1 MSPTSNTSD
10 ANSPSPHDL
19 FDFPA
24 PPTQNPGSHTQPNE
38 QCAIVIDTPDATD
51 QSFCNSHDQHH
62 DNGAWTKS
70 PVSAQNSDNDIIRP
84 RRMSRST
91 TSLPMLS
98 NQDKDDTALENA
110 LERSGNFRSGKFY
123 MQPRAAKSHHNLCY
137 IEDTGALSQ
146 SLLSL
151 MSKGERMP
159 EVADLLSPIASQSYE
174 SDIDQS
180 SIKATVQSQ
189 VLEPMEPQPSPMSTY
204 SNSIRSL
211 KTTDASSYK
220 SPERPPVLLRKQM
233 SMAQMEDRLNNRN
246 SMVISDM
253 YFSGAVDDNGVK
265 GRTLPASM
273 VPEQAKV
280 KRRQSRFQLDLDFQ
294 LDKSSR
300 RTSRFLYD
308 VPSSSP
314 TTGMQS
320 TLARALQWSHRIS
333 HNGHRP
339 LKRASSSIV
348 DQHKIYEIYEE
359 SIWHSTETP
368 ESSSPMASTAPKPR
382 FGLGFTGGQRRSI
395 SGSIN
400 KAKTISSNQPGTRLN
415 ILRSVKSASVP
426 WSMIRS
432 WKNRHAQESKETDW
446 DLSSASSTFSSEYC
460 STISSAG
467 DKAGKKPTRKQS
479 TIHLFVK
486 RAGRGLLRRS
496 TSFYKSISGATLT
509 SHSRSIAGNQSSF
522 SGTSSTM
529 SSEQPQLKD
538 KPKMGSRLAMVM
550 RQAGSKLK
558 ETLKLTD
565 KAHAVTEHDEEVV
578 SAYPA
583 DSLTSNDMYL
593 SMSALHS
600 PVLSAPVNSRAGS
613 GSDDACVRGTAADT
627 ASSKQMPYLSLH
639 RGDRVFAT
647 GADDG
652 HMLASHGG
660 ALPLAPQAYH
670 GHYPTMGARLRPT
683 QFNSPFTTLPYGA
696 YVQHHQPRSQLH
708 YM

>member
-1 MSPTSNTSD
+1 MSPASNAND
-10 ANSPSPHDL
+10 ANSPNPHDL

-24 PPTQNPGSHTQPNE
+24 PPTQNPGSHTQPDE
-38 QCAIVIDTPDATD
+38 QTAEVIETPEDAD
-51 QSFCNSHDQHH
+51 QSACNSHDLYH
-62 DNGAWTKS
+62 DNDAWAKS
-70 PVSAQNSDNDIIRP
+70 PVSAHNFDTDIMRL

-91 TSLPMLS
+91 TSLPMFS
-98 NQDKDDTALENA
+98 NQDKSATAPESALECN
-110 LERSGNFRSGKFY
+110 GNLKPSKFY

-137 IEDTGALSQ
+137 AEDTGALSQ

-180 SIKATVQSQ
+180 SIKVTMQ
-189 VLEPMEPQPSPMSTY
+189 PQPSPMSTY

-211 KTTDASSYK
+211 KTTGASSYK

-246 SMVISDM
+246 SMVVSDM
-253 YFSGAVDDNGVK
+253 FFSGAVDDTEAK
-265 GRTLPASM
+265 GRTFPASM
-273 VPEQAKV
+273 ALEQAKV

-314 TTGMQS
+314 ATGMQS

-333 HNGHRP
+333 QNGHRP
-339 LKRASSSIV
+339 LKRTNSSLV

-368 ESSSPMASTAPKPR
+368 ESSSPMATTAPKPR
-382 FGLGFTGGQRRSI
+382 FGLGFASGQRRSV
-395 SGSIN
+395 SDSVN
-400 KAKTISSNQPGTRLN
+400 KTKGISSPQPGMRTN

-426 WSMIRS
+426 WNMIRS

-446 DLSSASSTFSSEYC
+446 ELSSASSTFSSEYC
-460 STISSAG
+460 GTISSAE
-467 DKAGKKPTRKQS
+467 DKDSKKPTRKQS

-509 SHSRSIAGNQSSF
+509 SNSRTMVGNHSSF
-522 SGTSSTM
+522 SGTPSTM
-529 SSEQPQLKD
+529 SSEQPKLKD
-538 KPKMGSRLAMVM
+538 KPKMSSRLAMVM

-558 ETLKLTD
+558 GTLKLTD
-565 KAHAVTEHDEEVV
+565 KAHVVAEHDEEVV

-613 GSDDACVRGTAADT
+613 GSDDACGRGSAADT
-627 ASSKQMPYLSLH
+627 ASSKQMPYLGLH
-639 RGDRVFAT
+639 RSERVFAT

-652 HMLASHGG
+652 QMLASHGLASHG
-660 ALPLAPQAYH
+660 SAFPLAPQVHH

-696 YVQHHQPRSQLH
+696 YVQHHPPRSQLH